1 MTTIACRR
9 ENYGGR
15 RTQNVEYI
23 VVHYT
28 AGHNDT
34 AQNNGR
40 YFAANQVGTSAHYF
54 VDEHEVVASVPEDCV
69 AWHCGGAKYLHPKCR
84 NGNSIGVEICTKH
97 HDGRYFFAPR
107 AVQRAAELVRELM
120 ERYGVREQNVLRH
133 YDVTGKLCPA
143 PFVEQAAW
151 DEFKGGLTMYQTLQD
166 VPAWAAPT
174 VEKLLRRGLLQ
185 GDGTQLNLSN
195 DLVRTMVILDRAEVF
210 EKEEHDVNEVERG

>member
-40 YFAANQVGTSAHYF
+40 YFAANQVGASAHYF
-54 VDEHEVVASVPEDCV
+54 VDEHEVVASVPEDWV

-84 NGNSIGVEICTKH
+84 NGNSIGVEICTKLQ
-97 HDGRYFFAPR
+97 DGHYSLAPA
-107 AVQRAAELVRELM
+107 AVLRAAALIRDRMVHYGIPA
-120 ERYGVREQNVLRH
+120 ERVLRH
-133 YDVTGKLCPA
+133 YDVTGKCCPA
-143 PFVEQAAW
+143 PFVGAGQAAW
-151 DEFKGGLTMYQTLQD
+151 ETFKGGLTMYQDLNSLPD
-166 VPAWAAPT
+166 WAAPT
-174 VEKLLRRGLLQ
+174 VRKLMERGVLQ
-185 GDGTQLNLSN
+185 GDGTNLNLSG
-195 DLVRTMVILDRAEVF
+195 DLVRTLVILDRLGVL
-210 EKEEHDVNEVERG
+210 DLQT